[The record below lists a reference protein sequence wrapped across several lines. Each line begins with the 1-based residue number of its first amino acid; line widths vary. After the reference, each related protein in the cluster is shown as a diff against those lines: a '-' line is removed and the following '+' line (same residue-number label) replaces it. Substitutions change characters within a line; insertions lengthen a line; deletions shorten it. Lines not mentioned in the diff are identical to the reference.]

1 MGNYINLRPNNFDE
15 FFGQEQIVKELKV
28 YIYSAIKRGD
38 TLDHLLFFGPSG
50 TGKTTLAMILANE
63 LKRRIRTINA
73 PMIESIQDLVEILA
87 TIQEGDI
94 LFIDEIH
101 RLDKKIEE
109 VLYSAMEDF
118 RLSLPY
124 KSDEKVKVVMVNLP
138 KFTLIGAT
146 TLDGLIATPLR
157 ERFGIKFHFSSYS
170 LEEISLIVKQNM
182 SKVNLEFESENLYKE
197 LASRTKL
204 NPRITNNL
212 VKRLYDFAIYHDLTI
227 ISAKTLQNFFD
238 FLKID
243 IYGINELDKK
253 IIKTMY
259 EKFGENPVSLES
271 LASIMNESLSNL
283 KEISEP
289 FLVSIGFISR
299 TRRGRTLT
307 KLGKTFYWS
316 NINK

>member
-1 MGNYINLRPNNFDE
+1 MGNSVNLRPSTFDE

-28 YIYSAIKRGD
+28 YIYSAIKRED
-38 TLDHLLFFGPSG
+38 VLDHMLFFGPSG

-63 LKRRIRTINA
+63 LHRRIRTINA

-87 TIQEGDI
+87 TLQEGDI

-118 RLSLPY
+118 KLALPY
-124 KSDEKVKVVMVNLP
+124 KSGEKVKIVMVSLP

-146 TLDGLIATPLR
+146 TLDGLLATPLR
-157 ERFGIKFHFSSYS
+157 ERFGIKFHFSNYS
-170 LEEISLIVKQNM
+170 LDEISLIVKQNM
-182 SKVNLEFESENLYKE
+182 QKIGLEFSNEILCRE
-197 LASRTKL
+197 LGSRTKL

-212 VKRLYDFAIYHDLTI
+212 VKRLYDYAIFNDLEVI
-227 ISAKTLQNFFD
+227 DSKTLQNFFE
-238 FLKID
+238 FMKID
-243 IYGINELDKK
+243 VYGINELDKK

-259 EKFGENPVSLES
+259 EKFGESPVSLES
-271 LASIMNESLSNL
+271 LATIMNESISNL
-283 KEISEP
+283 KEVSEP

>member
-1 MGNYINLRPNNFDE
+1 MGNYINLRPSNFDE

-28 YIYSAIKRGD
+28 YIYSAMKRND

-63 LKRRIRTINA
+63 LHRRIRTINA

-87 TIQEGDI
+87 SIQEGDI

-118 RLSLPY
+118 KLALPY
-124 KSDEKVKVVMVNLP
+124 KSEEKMKIVMVNLP

-146 TLDGLIATPLR
+146 TLDGMIAAPLR
-157 ERFGIKFHFSSYS
+157 ERFGIKFHFTNYS
-170 LEEISLIVKQNM
+170 KDEISLIVKQNM
-182 SKVNLEFESENLYKE
+182 SRLNLNFDNEDLYFEF
-197 LASRTKL
+197 ASRTKL

-212 VKRLYDFAIYHDLTI
+212 VKRLYDYAIYNNIQI
-227 ISAKTLQNFFD
+227 ISQKTLQNFFD
-238 FLKID
+238 FMKID
-243 IYGINELDKK
+243 IYGINALDKN
-253 IIKTMY
+253 IISIMY
-259 EKFGENPVSLES
+259 EKFGDNPVSLES
-271 LASIMNESLSNL
+271 LASIMNENVTNL
-283 KEISEP
+283 KEITEP

-299 TRRGRTLT
+299 TRRGRVLT

>member
-1 MGNYINLRPNNFDE
+1 MGNYINLRPSNFDE

-63 LKRRIRTINA
+63 LGRRIRTINA

-87 TIQEGDI
+87 TLQEGDI

-118 RLSLPY
+118 QLSLPY

-146 TLDGLIATPLR
+146 TLDGMIATPLR
-157 ERFGIKFHFSSYS
+157 ERFGIKFHFSNYS
-170 LEEISLIVKQNM
+170 LDEISLIVKQNM
-182 SKVNLEFESENLYKE
+182 TKVNLEFENENLARE

-212 VKRLYDFAIYHDLTI
+212 VKRLYDYAIYYDLKI
-227 ISAKTLQNFFD
+227 IDAKTLQSFFD

-289 FLVSIGFISR
+289 FLVAIGFISR
-299 TRRGRTLT
+299 TPRGRILT